1 MKDER
6 KERRMKERKRKA
18 ARKDENGTRLRLLQ
32 TTVLR
37 NVLVH
42 VFCASNLILKY

>member
-32 TTVLR
+32 TTVRFLYSFAA
-37 NVLVH
+37 VDT
-42 VFCASNLILKY
+42 F